1 MFFSVKTTMKI
12 GDKIYKPCICYKVT
26 KDLQLTIDKLVA
38 EGKAYEY
45 ETEVFFQNGKVL
57 EKKTVVKEDLTTK
70 NGKKAEKK
78 AVVKESLTTEK
89 GKKAKKEATPA
100 VAEAETVAEETEGF

>member
-12 GDKIYKPCICYKVT
+12 GDKVYKPCICYKVT
-26 KDLQLTIDKLVA
+26 KELRLTVDKLVA

-57 EKKTVVKEDLTTK
+57 EKK
-70 NGKKAEKK
+70 
-78 AVVKESLTTEK
+78 AVVKESLTTKK
-89 GKKAKKEATPA
+89 GKKAKKETTP
-100 VAEAETVAEETEGF
+100 VVSEETEETEGF

>member
-1 MFFSVKTTMKI
+1 MKI

-57 EKKTVVKEDLTTK
+57 EKK
-70 NGKKAEKK
+70 
-78 AVVKESLTTEK
+78 AVVKEFLTTKK

-100 VAEAETVAEETEGF
+100 VAEAETVAEAEAETVAEETEGF